1 MCFANFFR
9 ITTET
14 ATSVPIFE
22 MKSCERT
29 FSSFS
34 PLCSSIFSCHFV
46 SCLAC
51 RTHRD
56 INEPLNLSDSQNKTD
71 TFLHSYRG
79 MCVCGWANKCLYP
92 TRFLIEFDYLLYSIP
107 QTLHRLFFLSGEIMQ
122 HFRVEF
128 VDFFVANPILMISKN

>member
-1 MCFANFFR
+1 MLANFFR

-34 PLCSSIFSCHFV
+34 PLCLSIFSWHFV

-79 MCVCGWANKCLYP
+79 MCVCGWADKYLCP
-92 TRFLIEFDYLLYSIP
+92 TRFLIEFDYLLYSTPKHFIVS
-107 QTLHRLFFLSGEIMQ
+107 RSLSGEIMQ